1 VNSNTAHLR
10 AIASKSRVG
19 RIKLAVRREFI
30 LSNGNPITTPQ
41 VLRRSYPRLKRFTS
55 WHYLAARRALRKE
68 AFIIARNRF
77 GRGRQNLWLPND

>member
-41 VLRRSYPRLKRFTS
+41 VLRRSYPRQKRFTC
-55 WHYLAARRALRKE
+55 WHYLAARRALRQV
-68 AFIIARNRF
+68 ANVIARNRF
-77 GRGRQNLWLPND
+77 GRGCPCLWAPK